1 MSVEPLR
8 SAPEASGPDQ
18 RAAARAAKATR
29 ASILPKA
36 NWPSERRT
44 SKAAPGLPAGIN
56 IATILDCILLTSG
69 SKLDDLYQAIP
80 VPGMRTPSDQ

>member
-56 IATILDCILLTSG
+56 IATILDCIPLLLG
-69 SKLDDLYQAIP
+69 SKLDELYQAISMP
-80 VPGMRTPSDQ
+80 E

>member
-8 SAPEASGPDQ
+8 SAPEPSVPDH

-29 ASILPKA
+29 ASILAKA

-44 SKAAPGLPAGIN
+44 SNAAPGLPAGIN
-56 IATILDCILLTSG
+56 IATILDCIPLTSG
-69 SKLDDLYQAIP
+69 SRLDALYLANR
-80 VPGMRTPSDQ
+80 VPE

>member
-1 MSVEPLR
+1 MSVEPL
-8 SAPEASGPDQ
+8 ASEPDDSGTDH

-29 ASILPKA
+29 ASILPNA

-56 IATILDCILLTSG
+56 IATILDCILRTSG
-69 SKLDDLYQAIP
+69 SNSMSYTKQTAC
-80 VPGMRTPSDQ
+80 QE

>member
-1 MSVEPLR
+1 MSVEPTQ
-8 SAPEASGPDQ
+8 SVPEASGSDH
-18 RAAARAAKATR
+18 RAAARAAQATR

-56 IATILDCILLTSG
+56 IATILDCILLTFW
-69 SKLDDLYQAIP
+69 LET
-80 VPGMRTPSDQ
+80 R